1 MRSWL
6 LALSV
11 LLASAGAASAQVVRL
26 PGGEPIRA
34 WPDANYDPAIPT
46 LDEVVGH
53 AIGAEITSHG
63 DMLRYLQALQAAAPD
78 RVRVE
83 TVGQSWQG
91 RDLVTVTITSPR
103 NLARLDAIKAGMQR
117 LGDPRQTDRAAA
129 DALINDLPAPVWLAY
144 AVHGDETSGTDAA
157 LYTAYHLLAARG
169 DARVAQMLEQSV
181 TILYPLQ
188 NPDGR
193 ERFIASTISARGS
206 LQPDEEQGSA
216 ERDQPWP
223 GGRTNHYLFNLNRDW
238 FAQTQPETRAQTRAM
253 LEWLPVAVA
262 DVHEMGT
269 DETYFFPPA
278 AHPINPY
285 QQPAQMRLRE
295 AIGRTNAQWFDRFGI
310 DYFNR
315 ETYDLFFPG
324 YGDTWPS
331 YFGAAAM
338 TYEQGSA
345 RGLRAR
351 RSNGETFTYADAVWN
366 QAVASLATIETVAR
380 ERARWL
386 GELYTYHQNAIAE
399 GRRARGGRYVLIP
412 TQDDQAGADRLA
424 RLLASQR
431 VEVSRADAGFSACGD
446 RYEAGAYI
454 IDLAQPASRLARVL
468 LDRTVPVDRAFMAE
482 QERRRARDLPDEF
495 YDVTAWSVPLQMNLS
510 VARCGSAPRA
520 HLTPVDPGNIPEGRV
535 ENPDAPVAFIVP
547 WGERNAVAFL
557 TAALRA
563 GFVVRSADEAFVLD
577 GRRWPAGSLVLPR
590 AGAPEDMA
598 AQLAALAAQTG
609 VTVTGVD
616 NSWVTEGPSFGSSE
630 TPRMRAPRVA
640 LLWDRPTYA
649 ASAGATRFV
658 LEQRFG
664 LPVTVLRG
672 YSFADRALDRFDVI
686 ILPDGGNYAAVLGEG
701 VAADLNGWVSRG
713 GVLIGLAGA
722 VRYLADPESDLM
734 ALRREDAYRED
745 AEDAETEEDEDAP
758 ATIPGTL
765 IADEAAYRDAIEETS
780 GPPDSIAGALVSA
793 RVDGEHWLGA
803 GAAET
808 VYVLYEG
815 NDVYAPLRLDDGANV
830 ARFDAPGALLASGEM
845 WPENR
850 DQLAFKPFVAIE
862 EHGAGYM
869 LAFTADPTSRAL
881 MDGLE
886 VLFANAI
893 FRASAKATPAE

>member
-1 MRSWL
+1 M
-6 LALSV
+6 
-11 LLASAGAASAQVVRL
+11 
-26 PGGEPIRA
+26 RA
-34 WPDANYDPAIPT
+34 WPAADYDPAIPT
-46 LDEVVGH
+46 LDGVVGH
-53 AIGAEITSHG
+53 SIGAEITSHA
-63 DMLRYLQALQAAAPD
+63 DMLRYLRALQAAAPD

-91 RDLVTVTITSPR
+91 RDLVVVIITSPR
-103 NLARLDAIKAGMQR
+103 NQARLDTVKAGMQR
-117 LGDPRQTDRAAA
+117 LGDPRRTDRAAA
-129 DALINDLPAPVWLAY
+129 EALIRDLPAPVWLAY
-144 AVHGDETSGTDAA
+144 SVHGDETSGGDAA

-169 DARVAQMLEQSV
+169 DGRVAQMLEESV
-181 TILYPLQ
+181 IILYPLQ

-193 ERFIASTISARGS
+193 ERFIASTLSARGS

-262 DVHEMGT
+262 DIHEMST
-269 DETYFFPPA
+269 DETYFFPPPA
-278 AHPINPY
+278 DPINPY
-285 QQPAQMRLRE
+285 QTPAQMRFRE
-295 AIGRTNAQWFDRFGI
+295 AIGRTNAEWFDRFGM
-310 DYFNR
+310 DYFTR
-315 ETYDLFFPG
+315 ETYDLFYPG

-338 TYEQGSA
+338 TYEQASA

-380 ERARWL
+380 ERVRWL
-386 GELYTYHQNAIAE
+386 REFYAYHQSAIAA
-399 GRRARGGRYVLIP
+399 GRSARGGRYVLIP
-412 TQDDQAGADRLA
+412 TQNDQAGADRLA

-431 VEVSRADAGFSACGD
+431 VEVSRAGAAFSACGD
-446 RYEAGAYI
+446 RYEAGAYVV
-454 IDLAQPASRLARVL
+454 DLAQPASRFARVL
-468 LDRTVPVDRAFMAE
+468 LDRTVPVDRVFMAE

-495 YDVTAWSVPLQMNLS
+495 YDVTAWSVPLQMNLN
-510 VARCGSAPRA
+510 VERCGSAPRA
-520 HLTPVDPGNIPEGRV
+520 ELTPVDPSSTLVGRV
-535 ENPDAPVAFIVP
+535 ENPDAAVAFIAP
-547 WGERNAVAFL
+547 WGDRNAVAFL
-557 TAALRA
+557 SAALRA
-563 GFVVRSADEAFVLD
+563 GFVVRSADEAFVID

-590 AGAPEDMA
+590 AGAPEDMP
-598 AQLAALAAQTG
+598 AQLAAIAARTG

-616 NSWVTEGPSFGSSE
+616 HSWVTQGPSFGSSE
-630 TPRMRAPRVA
+630 MPRMRAPRVA

-658 LEQRFG
+658 LERHFG
-664 LPVTVLRG
+664 VPVTVLRG

-686 ILPDGGNYAAVLGEG
+686 ILPDGGNYGAVLGDG
-701 VAADLNGWVSRG
+701 AAADLRAWVARG
-713 GVLIGLAGA
+713 GVLIGLGGA
-722 VRYLADPESDLM
+722 VRYLADPESKLM

-745 AEDAETEEDEDAP
+745 AEDADEEEGEDPPTTVA
-758 ATIPGTL
+758 GTR
-765 IADEAAYRDAIEETS
+765 IVDEAAYRAAIEETG
-780 GPPDSIAGALVSA
+780 GPPDSIAGALVRA

-803 GAAET
+803 GAAPS

-815 NDVYAPLRLDDGANV
+815 NDVYAPLRLDEGENV
-830 ARFDAPGALLASGEM
+830 VRFDAPGSLLASGEM

-862 EHGAGYM
+862 EQGAGYVI
-869 LAFTADPTSRAL
+869 AFTADPTSRAL

-886 VLFANAI
+886 VLFANAV